1 VTHSTIS
8 FGTFHQ
14 FPGSVRPDRL
24 TDGDR
29 ASLIDGGGRMESRS
43 IFVSSLSRRQLA
55 RRRPSRHPLRADRL
69 MWIVLVS
76 LAIVAIATARG
87 LI

>member
-1 VTHSTIS
+1 
-8 FGTFHQ
+8 
-14 FPGSVRPDRL
+14 
-24 TDGDR
+24 
-29 ASLIDGGGRMESRS
+29 MESRS